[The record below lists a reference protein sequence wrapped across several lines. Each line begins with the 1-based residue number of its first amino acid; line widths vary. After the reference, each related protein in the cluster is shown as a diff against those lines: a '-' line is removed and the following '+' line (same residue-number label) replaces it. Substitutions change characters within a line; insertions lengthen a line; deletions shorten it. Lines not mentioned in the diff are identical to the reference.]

1 MIQPARLD
9 EAAALAT
16 FLSEQVEAVRTAAF
30 GLTDEEARMAPARSA
45 LSLGGIL
52 KHLSV
57 SWTSWQRREACER
70 GDRGWELTEADYA
83 QFYGSF
89 ALTED
94 ETLTRILEQYDVATA
109 ALIAAVETMDP
120 DAEALEAPAPWFGR
134 MEPTPVTKRMLALHQ
149 IEEFARHAGHA
160 DLVREQLDG
169 ALAGQLTMAVHDI
182 PGNDFIQPWRR
193 EHAIA

>member
-16 FLSEQVEAVRTAAF
+16 FLREQTEAVRNAAF
-30 GLTDEEARMAPARSA
+30 GLTEEEARLAPARSE
-45 LSLGGIL
+45 LSIAGIL
-52 KHLSV
+52 KHLTIGWSG
-57 SWTSWQRREACER
+57 WQRREACER
-70 GDRGWELTEADYA
+70 GERGWELTETDYA

-89 ALTED
+89 ALSDD
-94 ETLTRILEQYDVATA
+94 ETLEQILEQYDAATA
-109 ALIAAVETMDP
+109 ALIAAVEAMDP
-120 DAEALEAPAPWFGR
+120 GAEALEAPAPWFGR
-134 MEPTPVTKRMLALHQ
+134 MEPTPVTRRTLALHL

-169 ALAGQLTMAVHDI
+169 ALAGQLTMAVNDI